1 MSVKENKPLNK
12 IIRDNTGKKKFKVFV
27 KDKSTGNI
35 KTVRFGDANMSI
47 KRDDP
52 KRRKACFDR
61 MNPILAKVKGNKK
74 LSPVYWSLRSW
85 KLGTKI

>member
-12 IIRDNTGKKKFKVFV
+12 IIRETKGNKKFKVFV
-27 KDKSTGNI
+27 KDGDKI
-35 KTVRFGDANMSI
+35 KTIRFGDANMSI

-52 KRRKACFDR
+52 KRRKAFFDR

-85 KLGTKI
+85 RLGTKIT